1 MISMR
6 TQRGLWPQQKEE
18 LRERGHAQGKPH
30 PFECPS
36 APSAQRCRGVRDEG
50 ARQDRRQVLGVSPSV
65 NFHSPD
71 LFGSQIQ
78 GDLRVDAGSGVS
90 LHVRL
95 SWKGRWRPAFSLSRI
110 FVPVPSGRGAS
121 QGHPP
126 AV

>member
-1 MISMR
+1 MKKGCAKLSVEVA
-6 TQRGLWPQQKEE
+6 GWPQPETNMVDIEAAKAHTG
-18 LRERGHAQGKPH
+18 RD
-30 PFECPS
+30 PS
-36 APSAQRCRGVRDEG
+36 
-50 ARQDRRQVLGVSPSV
+50 SV
-65 NFHSPD
+65 FD